1 MPDENTLRA
10 TEAAMDSRIVGKA
23 IDLEAAHALS
33 SLYRA
38 ANAVRT
44 HLTNTALRP
53 HDLTWTGFVVLWVV
67 WIHVR
72 MEARHVA
79 EAAAISKA
87 TLSGV
92 IKTLVGRGWLSRV
105 PSVEDRRLV
114 FLELTP
120 AGIALM
126 EDLYP
131 EFNAAESFAV
141 SQVSPR
147 HLNDL
152 TGSLRRIVSTLEQ
165 GKASA

>member
-1 MPDENTLRA
+1 MGGVDLRA
-10 TEAAMDSRIVGKA
+10 DGGPARGGGGR
-23 IDLEAAHALS
+23 DLQGNPE
-33 SLYRA
+33 RGDQD
-38 ANAVRT
+38 
-44 HLTNTALRP
+44 P
-53 HDLTWTGFVVLWVV
+53 G
-67 WIHVR
+67 
-72 MEARHVA
+72 
-79 EAAAISKA
+79 
-87 TLSGV
+87 
-92 IKTLVGRGWLSRV
+92 GRGWISRV
-105 PSVEDRRLV
+105 PPAEDRRLV